1 MASEVATGS
10 VNGVYGTHPGYPT
23 PDPSQLSS
31 SSRAA
36 DNSAASMG
44 HTNEPGNK
52 PSAGH
57 DAPGTAKQEKKP
69 DVPKDEVGWFF
80 VEQYYTTLSKS
91 PEKLHVGPQ
100 QTHMS
105 YGQANR
111 LSSSTTKDH
120 SFYQV

>member
-10 VNGVYGTHPGYPT
+10 VNGVYGTHPGYPM

-31 SSRAA
+31 SSRTA
-36 DNSAASMG
+36 DNSAPSMG
-44 HTNEPGNK
+44 HANEPGDK

-57 DAPGTAKQEKKP
+57 DVPGTAKQEKKP

-91 PEKLHVGPQ
+91 PEKLHVSSQ
-100 QTHMS
+100 QIDMF
-105 YGQANR
+105 YGQANL

-120 SFYQV
+120 SFYLA